1 MKRLLLSLL
10 LTVSA
15 ILLTGCNSG
24 GPKVYSEPKIDKNL
38 PVPKGI
44 KQISD
49 VTSVAFEWSRIDDP
63 AVRGIAIYRGEAG
76 SKLIRIGQADSR
88 YATHYVDLGLK
99 PGTEYSYRLA
109 TYSDAGFQS
118 VGSDTVVTK
127 TRNAPEPLAFVTKVD
142 HLPRMAKLIFR
153 PHPDTT
159 INRYVIERRT
169 PIKPEW
175 EEIAVIEGRLN
186 AEYIDTGLEDE
197 KAYEYRVYA
206 QRYDDIRSKPS
217 KVVHIS
223 TKKLPEVIRNIGAS
237 NNLPRQIKV
246 TWQQLPEEN
255 ALKYN
260 LYASKFL
267 EGPYD
272 LVTSIKNQGEYTH
285 RIEKDGEVQ
294 YYKVTAVDKD
304 GLESL
309 MPEIP
314 AQGATRAKPLTPS
327 ILKAEIRKGKP
338 HIEWSSN
345 DVNVK
350 EFKIVRT
357 MVEGF
362 FSKKTVTFTDI
373 KGKTFDD
380 TSEGFQPNMDFIY
393 TIIAIDKEGIESY
406 PSEEVTLRYDLQEG
420 PAN

>member
-1 MKRLLLSLL
+1 MRRSLLSIL
-10 LTVSA
+10 LTVFA
-15 ILLTGCNSG
+15 ILLAGCNSG

-38 PVPKGI
+38 PTPTGI
-44 KQISD
+44 KHISD
-49 VTSVAFEWSRIDDP
+49 VTAVAFEWSRISDP
-63 AVRGIAIYRGEAG
+63 NVRGIAVYRGEAG
-76 SKLIRIGQADSR
+76 AKLVRIGEADSR
-88 YATHYVDLGLK
+88 YATHYVDLNLK

-109 TYSDAGFQS
+109 TYSEAGFQS

-127 TRNAPEPLAFVTKVD
+127 TLEVPAPLAFVTKVD

-153 PHPDTT
+153 PHPDPT
-159 INRYVIERRT
+159 INRYIIERRT
-169 PIKPEW
+169 PIKREW
-175 EEIAVIEGRLN
+175 EEIATIEGRLN
-186 AEYIDTGLEDE
+186 AEFIDRGLEDE
-197 KAYEYRVYA
+197 KAYEYRIYA
-206 QRYDDIRSKPS
+206 QRYDDLKSKPS
-217 KVVHIS
+217 KSVHIS
-223 TKKLPEVIRNIGAS
+223 TKKLPDVIQNIGAS
-237 NNLPRQIKV
+237 NNLPRQVKV
-246 TWQQLPEEN
+246 TWQQLPGEN

-285 RIEKDGEVQ
+285 RIDRDGEVQ

-338 HIEWSSN
+338 YLEWSSN

-362 FSKKTVTFTDI
+362 FSKKSVTFTDI
-373 KGKTFDD
+373 KAKKFVDS
-380 TSEGFQPNMDFIY
+380 SEGFQPNMDFIY
-393 TIIAIDKEGIESY
+393 SIIAVDKEGIESY
-406 PSEEVTLRYDLQEG
+406 PSDEVTLRYELQEG
-420 PAN
+420 PAK